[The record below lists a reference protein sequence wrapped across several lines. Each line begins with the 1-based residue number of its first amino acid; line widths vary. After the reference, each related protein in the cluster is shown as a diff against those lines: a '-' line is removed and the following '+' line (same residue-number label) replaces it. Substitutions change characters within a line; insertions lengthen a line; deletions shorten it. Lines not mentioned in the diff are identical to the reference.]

1 MMSFLYLTLH
11 PAIVYLHTN
20 IKALCLKTNTLSLF
34 FFKVSPLQPMLKGCT
49 IHFKIEFS
57 RTMNENVIVIGIK
70 YPYGRYK

>member
-34 FFKVSPLQPMLKGCT
+34 FFKVSPLQPMLNLEPQGSDR
-49 IHFKIEFS
+49 IEGA
-57 RTMNENVIVIGIK
+57 TVIIVW
-70 YPYGRYK
+70 